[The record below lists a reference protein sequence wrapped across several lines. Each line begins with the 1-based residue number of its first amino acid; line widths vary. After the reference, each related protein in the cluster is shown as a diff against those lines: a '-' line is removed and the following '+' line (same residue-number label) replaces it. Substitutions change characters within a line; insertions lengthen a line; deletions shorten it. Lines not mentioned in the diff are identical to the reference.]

1 MRLEKCWFCSSTIW
15 PGHGIQFARNDGT
28 VFKFCRSKCNKLFKK
43 KKNPRKLKWTKAS
56 RRLRGKELVN
66 DAVQALEQKR
76 NEPVK
81 YDRNLWNEAVEAMK
95 QIHEIRH
102 RRYGQLIK
110 NKLKPGQLRQKQAM
124 IKKAKTRMHLIRSPF
139 ANDVKDEDEQM
150 DMEYKEES
158 DIEQGDVIEIKEENV
173 EDEKVT
179 KKKKK
184 KLNKN
189 KEVPETQTMMVVE
202 TIEDD

>member
-1 MRLEKCWFCSSTIW
+1 LYYF
-15 PGHGIQFARNDGT
+15 
-28 VFKFCRSKCNKLFKK
+28 
-43 KKNPRKLKWTKAS
+43 
-56 RRLRGKELVN
+56 
-66 DAVQALEQKR
+66 
-76 NEPVK
+76 
-81 YDRNLWNEAVEAMK
+81 
-95 QIHEIRH
+95 
-102 RRYGQLIK
+102 
-110 NKLKPGQLRQKQAM
+110 
-124 IKKAKTRMHLIRSPF
+124 RSPF

-189 KEVPETQTMMVVE
+189 KELPETQTMMLVE